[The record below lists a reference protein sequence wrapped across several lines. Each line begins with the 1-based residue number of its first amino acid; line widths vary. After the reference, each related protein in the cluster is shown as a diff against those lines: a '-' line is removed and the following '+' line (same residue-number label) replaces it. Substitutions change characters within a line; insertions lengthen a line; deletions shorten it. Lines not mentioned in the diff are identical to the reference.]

1 LVGANCLSVEE
12 ELDLLDLMAI
22 VERGR
27 AAMFA

>member
-1 LVGANCLSVEE
+1 LEPIVSVEK

-22 VERGR
+22 VMRGR